1 MSAQKQIETYSD
13 VLMDYSA
20 PGTIVWLLA
29 TKTRVDIAIGDDKP
43 FAPATLRNRASGS
56 GAQVERAIFTAIP
69 DEVADDIAHVELKL
83 IKDTDGQWHVL
94 ASRVEYK

>member
-1 MSAQKQIETYSD
+1 MSAQKQIETYTD

-20 PGTIVWLLA
+20 PGTIVWLMA
-29 TKTRVDIAIGDDKP
+29 TKTRVDVSLGVDRP
-43 FAPATLRNRASGS
+43 YAPAVVRNRASGS

-69 DEVADDIAHVELKL
+69 DEVADDIAWVELKM
-83 IKDTDGQWHVL
+83 IKDTDGDWHVL